1 MNSNSGLSL
10 FTGQSVMKK
19 EFDIKKKEKLKKILK
34 IKDKNVEDINSDNF

>member
-1 MNSNSGLSL
+1 
-10 FTGQSVMKK
+10 MKK